1 MASYN
6 KVILMGNLTRDPQLS
21 YLPSNTPVC
30 EFGLA
35 VNRRWRGQDGESRE
49 SVCYVDCRI
58 YRKSAETFNQYM
70 SKGQPVLVEGHLDF
84 QQWETSDGQKRSKH
98 MVIVQNFQFL
108 GGGRGDAGSG
118 GGSRG
123 GESYSGDRGSD
134 RGGESYGGASRG
146 EPPAAAE
153 RAAGPSPAN
162 DVPPPPADSEIPF

>member
-70 SKGQPVLVEGHLDF
+70 SKGKPVLVEGHLDF

-108 GGGRGDAGSG
+108 GSGRGGDTD
-118 GGSRG
+118 
-123 GESYSGDRGSD
+123 SGDGG
-134 RGGESYGGASRG
+134 RGGESYGARSRG
-146 EPPAAAE
+146 GESTGGATSA
-153 RAAGPSPAN
+153 
-162 DVPPPPADSEIPF
+162 